1 MSKLLQTRLPLAQGL
16 ELTPELFNRLVRI
29 LEINL
34 SAIDP
39 DKTPSFN
46 STEIDQLQFATGA
59 IIFNT
64 TNEIHQAFHLTCFF
78 SNHIYQLYFPKFYF
92 VLEATRLVE
101 FGHLGQG
108 LYLNSEILL
117 TKHHPK

>member
-1 MSKLLQTRLPLAQGL
+1 MSKLLQTRLPLAQGI

-46 STEIDQLQFATGA
+46 ATEISQLQFATGS

-64 TNEIHQAFHLTCFF
+64 SNEIHQGFDGTVFR
-78 SNHIYQLYFPKFYF
+78 NLYEHQTYPS
-92 VLEATRLVE
+92 
-101 FGHLGQG
+101 GLGVTTAIG
-108 LYLNSEILL
+108 SVTVTI
-117 TKHHPK
+117 T